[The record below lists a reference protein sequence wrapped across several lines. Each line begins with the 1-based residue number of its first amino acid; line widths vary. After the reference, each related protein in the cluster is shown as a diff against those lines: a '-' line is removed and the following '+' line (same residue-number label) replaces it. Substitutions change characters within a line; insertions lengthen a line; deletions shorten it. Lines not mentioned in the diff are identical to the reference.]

1 MQEVEEVW
9 DIIEKHKAKN
19 APNNQNNAK
28 NGSENQKT
36 KVDEGNDKSEQAKKR
51 PSESADS
58 NVESPKKKKKKGS
71 QETQEVSAEVVIEKT
86 QKVEKNKHKIENET
100 PTVTNDMEDMAES
113 SKFNYKAKIL
123 EILTEKH
130 TISHKKLQKKVL
142 KAYLNM
148 VGQNEPEEKI
158 IKKFNKKLKKIPNIS
173 IEDDRVLLQA

>member
-19 APNNQNNAK
+19 ASNNQNNAK
-28 NGSENQKT
+28 NGSENQKM

-51 PSESADS
+51 PSESVDS

-71 QETQEVSAEVVIEKT
+71 QEVSTEIVVENT
-86 QKVEKNKHKIENET
+86 QKVKKNKHKVVNET
-100 PTVTNDMEDMAES
+100 PTVTNDPEDTVES
-113 SKFNYKAKIL
+113 SKFDYKAKIL
-123 EILTEKH
+123 EILTEKN
-130 TISHKKLQKKVL
+130 TMSHKKLQKKVL
-142 KAYLNM
+142 KAYLTA